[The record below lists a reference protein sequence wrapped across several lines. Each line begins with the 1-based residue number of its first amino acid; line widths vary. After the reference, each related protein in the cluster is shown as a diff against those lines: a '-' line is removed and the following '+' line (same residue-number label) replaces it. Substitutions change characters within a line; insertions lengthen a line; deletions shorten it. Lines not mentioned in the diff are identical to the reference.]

1 MLQTLYAWLGAS
13 GKGSELALKLNALHE
28 TLMCSLT
35 FSSAVAASGAK
46 ALSQAASHA
55 SSLTAGAPCCMS
67 SSSLSRSIA
76 SMMSLLQDQSLLM
89 DCPIFAATHTHS
101 PQLVE
106 QPSVQARHAKSQS
119 CCTVWQKQALPGWTA
134 TWTYATITTAERL
147 ANN

>member
-1 MLQTLYAWLGAS
+1 MLVMTMLQTLYAWLGAS

-76 SMMSLLQDQSLLM
+76 STAV
-89 DCPIFAATHTHS
+89 AA
-101 PQLVE
+101 
-106 QPSVQARHAKSQS
+106 AAAAADA
-119 CCTVWQKQALPGWTA
+119 ALSSA
-134 TWTYATITTAERL
+134 AA
-147 ANN
+147 